1 MFLEFKINKNEYKL
15 KCANIKLLI
24 CKRLSFQ
31 KADFL
36 QFVKK
41 QFFLYLF
48 TLLFAWLELS
58 FELN

>member
-1 MFLEFKINKNEYKL
+1 MCKHKTADLQTP
-15 KCANIKLLI
+15 LI
-24 CKRLSFQ
+24 PESRF
-31 KADFL
+31 FL